1 MRPCWPFG
9 NGHHGPDR
17 SDLERKGGLDMI
29 IQHGGRRPDID
40 PRAWIAPNA
49 VVSGAVSIGADTR
62 VLYGAVLTAEAGA
75 EMGVG
80 AGCVIME
87 QAVLRASGR
96 FPLHLGEGVL
106 VGPHAY
112 VTGCDVGARSFIAT
126 GAMVFNGARVGEAC
140 VVALGGQGTH
150 RLRPPRWSSRPHW
163 LHRVGSAG
171 DDLSTRGGAAGPRGP
186 RRPRFHALC
195 LRRGHQRQGQVA
207 DHGRSAVQVHPRA
220 RHALSGLVA
229 GRLIHR
235 RFAGPLRPKSVPR
248 RSRSTNPAGPSRV
261 LPRL

>member
-1 MRPCWPFG
+1 
-9 NGHHGPDR
+9 
-17 SDLERKGGLDMI
+17 MI

-40 PRAWIAPNA
+40 PSAWIAPNA
-49 VVSGAVSIGADTR
+49 VVSGAVSIRADTR

-75 EMGVG
+75 EMEVG

-140 VVALGGQGTH
+140 VVALGGKVHIDSDLPDGA
-150 RLRPPRWSSRPHW
+150 RVPIGFIASGRPATIYPPEE
-163 LHRVGSAG
+163 A
-171 DDLSTRGGAAGPRGP
+171 P
-186 RRPRFHALC
+186 
-195 LRRGHQRQGQVA
+195 
-207 DHGRSAVQVHPRA
+207 QVHEDLAGLDFMRYVFGVDTKGKD
-220 RHALSGLVA
+220 RSQIMDEALSRYTRALATHSADSLLG
-229 GRLIHR
+229 G
-235 RFAGPLRPKSVPR
+235 
-248 RSRSTNPAGPSRV
+248 
-261 LPRL
+261 